1 MVKLFF
7 FNKSRKRSVASSEV
21 IVDILAIRLGSG
33 FTDGHYI
40 GV

>member
-7 FNKSRKRSVASSEV
+7 LIKAGNALESSEV

-33 FTDGHYI
+33 FTDGH
-40 GV
+40 